1 MYKILII
8 EDEAPARK
16 KLKRFISK
24 VCNPYEIVAELETA
38 EETKMFFNHAD
49 KPKVDL
55 IFSDIELRDGN
66 VFEIYNQITL
76 NCPIIFA
83 TAYNEF
89 LINAFETNGIEY
101 LLKPYS
107 LERFSNAWNKYI
119 RLKESTPE
127 DYNQLINTINSLIAN
142 KQEVSE
148 EYKEQFAI
156 KSSKEIYF
164 LKVENIVY
172 FQAENGVVFA
182 FDKNNKRH
190 IMPQATLKEIEAFL
204 DPKKFFRIN
213 RSESV
218 QRKYIDKIKRYNKNT
233 LSIYLNSER
242 ITLKSSQSRT
252 SDFNLWLDI

>member
-1 MYKILII
+1 MYRILII

-16 KLKRFISK
+16 KIKRFISK
-24 VCNPYEIVAELETA
+24 ICNPYDIVAELETV
-38 EETKMFFNHAD
+38 EETKAFFNQAD
-49 KPKVDL
+49 KPNVDL

-107 LERFSNAWNKYI
+107 LERFSNAWDKYI
-119 RLKESTPE
+119 RLKESNPE
-127 DYNQLINTINSLIAN
+127 SYNELVNSISRLLAS
-142 KQEVSE
+142 KQMTSE

-156 KSSKEIYF
+156 KSAKEIYF
-164 LKVENIVY
+164 LKLENIVY

-182 FDKNNKRH
+182 FDKKNKRH
-190 IMPQATLKEIEAFL
+190 IMPQATLKEIEEFL

-233 LSIYLNSER
+233 LTIYLNSER
-242 ITLKSSQSRT
+242 IVLKSSQSKT
-252 SDFNLWLDI
+252 SDFNLWLGV